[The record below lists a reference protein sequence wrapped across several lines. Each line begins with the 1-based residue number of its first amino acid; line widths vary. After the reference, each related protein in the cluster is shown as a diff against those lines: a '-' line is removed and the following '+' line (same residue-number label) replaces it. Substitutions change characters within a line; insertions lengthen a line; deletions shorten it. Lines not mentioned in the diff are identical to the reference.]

1 MFLGVAPLIPS
12 LFVSQDR
19 GDISRHVAA
28 RLDTL
33 RVRALPP
40 FGEMSFP
47 VRITPLHDRF
57 SAHGFDLAAP
67 APCSQSPWALLFA
80 ITPHA
85 PHTPTA
91 RKLRRQVASQRYLGC
106 LLWHVGH
113 FTCHFRVTSRNC
125 LTGRHTGPQVRR
137 FHFTILL
144 PAELWYDREQ
154 N

>member
-47 VRITPLHDRF
+47 VRIPHCTT
-57 SAHGFDLAAP
+57 DLVP
-67 APCSQSPWALLFA
+67 
-80 ITPHA
+80 
-85 PHTPTA
+85 
-91 RKLRRQVASQRYLGC
+91 VASTWRL
-106 LLWHVGH
+106 
-113 FTCHFRVTSRNC
+113 
-125 LTGRHTGPQVRR
+125 
-137 FHFTILL
+137 LL
-144 PAELWYDREQ
+144 PVLSRHGLCYLQLPPMPPTPPLLEASTPSGLAKVSRVPPMACSM
-154 N
+154 